1 LEQDRNNNG
10 TYAVIIWLLIGAA
23 TLKLWR
29 NYVCIWSMVEIKFVR
44 VFSRW
49 KKNVC
54 VRFGGHNSSV
64 HVKEFVMGNPV
75 RGTAGHGGVLNPVIP
90 F

>member
-54 VRFGGHNSSV
+54 VRFGGDNSSV
-64 HVKEFVMGNPV
+64 HMKEFVMGNPV